1 MQGGGGH
8 NKENEQPNQHIS
20 AMMIT
25 TGAPTPIGDSHHG
38 HHHHPYTA
46 MSSGLG
52 SNQENYHF
60 HPPASAKAPQI
71 ASGNIHAPR
80 HSFTKRSFGRDLMN
94 MQQNTSANQQ
104 MYMAQNNESGKV
116 HLFNMQNKVS
126 H

>member
-1 MQGGGGH
+1 MQGGH
-8 NKENEQPNQHIS
+8 NKENEQPQHIS
-20 AMMIT
+20 AMMIS
-25 TGAPTPIGDSHHG
+25 TGVPPVGGD

-46 MSSGLG
+46 INSGLNAAG
-52 SNQENYHF
+52 SQENYHF
-60 HPPASAKAPQI
+60 HPPASAKAPQM

-94 MQQNTSANQQ
+94 MQQNGSANQQ
-104 MYMAQNNESGKV
+104 MYMAANNESGKV